1 MIFHEYFRS
10 WGGEKFPIWLIYYWQ
25 TTHIFTQHSS
35 LSIADSAT
43 DQFHCKIQSSLH
55 NSFQD
60 PVWIWISEHHRSKV
74 ETRKVW
80 AIIRFNKTVR
90 IDFNIEQGAPNLSQ
104 NKLNIC
110 TLRVSKSEQN
120 DGTEN
125 RQVTEEISS
134 SQSLEAIFAPG
145 CPAQEH
151 WRRQKMM
158 WKWHVNVVT
167 AAAFMTPGGGI
178 VIPGTG
184 DWPIHRHQQ
193 TSSQQC
199 AQHWKIG
206 HLAMFIRG
214 AQFQSVYCRELIM

>member
-25 TTHIFTQHSS
+25 TTHIFTQQSS

-90 IDFNIEQGAPNLSQ
+90 IDFNIEQGVPNLSKKT
-104 NKLNIC
+104 NWIY
-110 TLRVSKSEQN
+110 TSRVSKSEQH

-125 RQVTEEISS
+125 TTGHGGDILKPIIGSHLCSRVSCTGALEEAENDVEMTCQCCDGGS
-134 SQSLEAIFAPG
+134 FHDP
-145 CPAQEH
+145 
-151 WRRQKMM
+151 RRR
-158 WKWHVNVVT
+158 NSD
-167 AAAFMTPGGGI
+167 P
-178 VIPGTG
+178 G
-184 DWPIHRHQQ
+184 DW
-193 TSSQQC
+193 
-199 AQHWKIG
+199 G
-206 HLAMFIRG
+206 LA
-214 AQFQSVYCRELIM
+214 YT